1 MSNLVL
7 RLLSAAI
14 LLPLVIGFFH
24 FGGVWLKGL
33 ALVTAAA
40 CFFEYGA
47 VVARTDALARVLLF
61 ITGMTV
67 TFLGI
72 IVDDPRLAILSVQVA
87 FVILSGLFVLRP
99 GADLTVAFRTLASLV
114 FGIVWIAPG
123 LVCICRLRDLGDA
136 LPAELL
142 PAAGSCFIMAAMTT
156 TWANDTC
163 AYFAGRF
170 LGKHKMA
177 GLISPK
183 KTWEGFVGGAI
194 GAPLFLL
201 AGRAIAP
208 AVFAP
213 LTTVDIIVLSLPVA
227 LLGPIGDLAES
238 LWKRAYDVKDSGNLI
253 PGHGGMLDRID
264 AVFFVTPWVLGYFVA
279 IKPLLTTMIP

>member
-7 RLLSAAI
+7 RLLSAAV
-14 LLPLVIGFFH
+14 LLPLVIAAFH
-24 FGGVWLKGL
+24 FGDWWLRGL
-33 ALVTAAA
+33 ALATAGA

-47 VVARTDALARVLLF
+47 VVVKADPLARILLF
-61 ITGMTV
+61 LTGMTV
-67 TFLGI
+67 TVLGI
-72 IVDDPRLAILSVQVA
+72 LVDDPVLAILSVQIA
-87 FVILSGLFVLRP
+87 FVVLSTLFVLRP
-99 GADLTVAFRTLASLV
+99 GTDLNVAFRTLATLV
-114 FGIVWIAPG
+114 FGIIWIAPG
-123 LVCICRLRDLGDA
+123 LICICRLRDLGDA
-136 LPAELL
+136 LPADLL

-177 GLISPK
+177 GAISPK
-183 KTWEGFVGGAI
+183 KTWEGFVGGAV

-213 LTTVDIIVLSLPVA
+213 LSTVDIVVLSLPVS
-227 LLGPIGDLAES
+227 LLGPVGDLAES
-238 LWKRAYDVKDSGNLI
+238 LWKRAYAVKDSGNLI

-264 AVFFVTPWVLGYFVA
+264 AVFFVTPWVLAYFVA
-279 IKPLLTTMIP
+279 IKPLLH

>member
-1 MSNLVL
+1 MSNLIL
-7 RLLSAAI
+7 RVLSAAV
-14 LLPLVIGFFH
+14 LLPVVIAFFH
-24 FGGVWLKGL
+24 FGDWWLKGL
-33 ALVTAAA
+33 ALATAAV

-47 VVARTDALARVLLF
+47 VVVKNDALARILLF
-61 ITGMTV
+61 LTGMTV
-67 TFLGI
+67 TILGLM
-72 IVDDPRLAILSVQVA
+72 VDDPRLAILSVQVA
-87 FVILSGLFVLRP
+87 FVILAALFVLRP
-99 GADLTVAFRTLASLV
+99 GPDLNVAFRTLASLV

-123 LVCICRLRDLGDA
+123 LICICRLRDLGDA
-136 LPAELL
+136 LPADML

-163 AYFAGRF
+163 AYFVGRF
-170 LGKHKMA
+170 FGKHKMA

-183 KTWEGFVGGAI
+183 KTWEGFIGGAI

-208 AVFAP
+208 SVFAP
-213 LTTVDIIVLSLPVA
+213 LTTIDIIVLSVPVS

-238 LWKRAYDVKDSGNLI
+238 LWKRAYEVKDSGNLI

-279 IKPLLTTMIP
+279 LKPLLHP

>member
-14 LLPLVIGFFH
+14 LLPLVIAAFH
-24 FGGVWLKGL
+24 FGDVFVQGL
-33 ALVTAAA
+33 VLFAASA

-47 VVARTDALARVLLF
+47 VVARGDPLARILLF
-61 ITGMTV
+61 LTGMTV
-67 TFLGI
+67 TILGI
-72 IVDDPRLAILSVQVA
+72 IVDDPVRAILSVQVA
-87 FVILSGLFVLRP
+87 FVILSALYVLRP
-99 GADLTVAFRTLASLV
+99 GTDLGVAFRTLSALV
-114 FGIVWIAPG
+114 FGVVWIAPG
-123 LVCICRLRDLGDA
+123 LICVVRLRDLGDA
-136 LPAELL
+136 LPAAML
-142 PAAGSCFIMAAMTT
+142 PAAGSCFIMCAMTT

-183 KTWEGFVGGAI
+183 KTWEGFVGGAV

-208 AVFAP
+208 SVFAP
-213 LTTVDIIVLSLPVA
+213 LSTIDIIVVALPVA

-238 LWKRAYDVKDSGNLI
+238 LWKRAYEVKDSGNLI

-279 IKPLLTTMIP
+279 IKPLLH